1 MLGKLI
7 KNEFRATARTF
18 GAMYLIVF
26 IVTVLFKLVV
36 EIQDAFQLDNVVIN
50 ILSFVTITAF
60 VLGIIGVVIG
70 TFIFIIK
77 RFYDNMLKNEGYLS
91 FTLPATVGQHIASKS
106 IVSYIWVLISA
117 VFIFGIVMILFLGHT
132 SLFVELREDII
143 YIIKEFNK
151 QHLWKYVIVIGA
163 ALLIAAYNYIA
174 MGYACFSVGQAWTRN
189 RIAGALATY
198 IVFQII
204 TEIISLICMMI
215 MFGGDMEAVN
225 NAEIGDA
232 VFQPL
237 LIFMIVEQVIL
248 AAICTIITHVMLSKK
263 LNLE

>member
-36 EIQDAFQLDNVVIN
+36 EIQDAFDLDNVVIN

-60 VLGIIGVVIG
+60 ILGIIGVVIG

-189 RIAGALATY
+189 RVAGALATY

-204 TEIISLICMMI
+204 MEVISLICMLI
-215 MFGGDMEAVN
+215 MFGGDVEAVN

>member
-26 IVTVLFKLVV
+26 IVTVLLKLVI
-36 EIQDAFQLDNVVIN
+36 EIQDIFQLDNVVIN

-70 TFIFIIK
+70 TFILIIK

-106 IVSYIWVLISA
+106 IVSYIWVIVSA
-117 VFIFGIVMILFLGHT
+117 VFIFGIVIILFLGHT
-132 SLFVELREDII
+132 SLFVELRQDII

-151 QHLWKYVIVIGA
+151 QHLWKYVIAIGA
-163 ALLIAAYNYIA
+163 ALLISAYNYIA

-198 IVFQII
+198 IIFQII
-204 TEIISLICMMI
+204 TEIITLICMVI
-215 MFGGDMEAVN
+215 MFGGNMEAMN
-225 NAEIGDA
+225 NAQIGEA

-237 LIFMIVEQVIL
+237 LIFMIVEQVVL
-248 AAICTIITHVMLSKK
+248 AIICTVITHVMLSKK

>member
-18 GAMYLIVF
+18 GSMYLIVF

-36 EIQDAFQLDNVVIN
+36 EIQDAFDLDNVVIN

-60 VLGIIGVVIG
+60 ILGIIGVVIG

-225 NAEIGDA
+225 NAEIGEA

-248 AAICTIITHVMLSKK
+248 AVVCTIITHVMLSKK

>member
-18 GAMYLIVF
+18 GSMYLIVF

-36 EIQDAFQLDNVVIN
+36 EIQDAFDLDNVVIN

-60 VLGIIGVVIG
+60 ILGIIGVVIG

-189 RIAGALATY
+189 RVAGALATY

-204 TEIISLICMMI
+204 MEVISLICMLI
-215 MFGGDMEAVN
+215 MFGGDVEAVN

>member
-1 MLGKLI
+1 MPIFALNITKDKKGPIPYPQVKY
-7 KNEFRATARTF
+7 RT
-18 GAMYLIVF
+18 
-26 IVTVLFKLVV
+26 
-36 EIQDAFQLDNVVIN
+36 
-50 ILSFVTITAF
+50 
-60 VLGIIGVVIG
+60 
-70 TFIFIIK
+70 
-77 RFYDNMLKNEGYLS
+77 YLS

-189 RIAGALATY
+189 RVAGALATY

-204 TEIISLICMMI
+204 MEVISLICMLI
-215 MFGGDMEAVN
+215 MFGGDVEAVN

>member
-26 IVTVLFKLVV
+26 IVTVLLKLVV

-60 VLGIIGVVIG
+60 VLGIIGVIIG

-189 RIAGALATY
+189 RVAGALATY

-204 TEIISLICMMI
+204 MEVISLICMLI
-215 MFGGDMEAVN
+215 MFGGDVEAVN